1 MTRTR
6 VIVALLILAVTL
18 IGCGF
23 AGSQPAASYEPPG
36 FFAGIWHG
44 LIAPYTLIIRA
55 FLDIKMYAVPNSG
68 WLYDCGFLIGVA
80 GSLPIGLLA
89 AVIQLCLHFLA

>member
-6 VIVALLILAVTL
+6 MITALFLFSLVV
-18 IGCGF
+18 GCGF
-23 AGSQPAASYEPPG
+23 VGPESVWLYDPPG

-44 LIAPYTLIIRA
+44 LLAPYTLVIRI
-55 FLDIKMYAVPNSG
+55 FLDIRMYAIPNSG

-80 GSLPIGLLA
+80 GSLPIGWLA
-89 AVIQLCLHFLA
+89 ALIQLTLYFLG